1 VKKRTDK
8 PKKTAAPKKD
18 RAWFESK
25 VAALR
30 TELEKLPAHRQKQL
44 ELELKQEK
52 P

>member
-1 VKKRTDK
+1 M
-8 PKKTAAPKKD
+8 PKKN

-30 TELEKLPAHRQKQL
+30 TALEKLPAHRQQQL
-44 ELELKQEK
+44 ERELKQEK